1 MGWSRMNFE
10 HDFAGGLIRAT
21 CSDAI
26 GTITIS
32 NPERKNAVTAAMW
45 RAIPQAVRL
54 LTDKAQ
60 AHVIIVRGSGTDF
73 SAGAD
78 ISEFDSLRKN
88 SETAVIYEALNSQA
102 FEAIRH
108 CRVPT
113 IAAIR
118 GICYGGGF
126 GLAAACDLRIAERG
140 ARFCVPAVRLGIA
153 YPADAVQ
160 DIVNALGAQMA
171 KVTLFTG
178 APMSGEKMVATGFLL
193 EEIEANAFEGEVTA
207 LAHAIA
213 VNAPIALHASKLAV
227 RAVIEQNGD
236 LLREAEV
243 IGAETFDS
251 ADYAE
256 GRAAFAARRKPHFTG
271 K

>member
-1 MGWSRMNFE
+1 MNLE
-10 HDFAGGLIRAT
+10 HDFAGGLLRVT
-21 CSDAI
+21 SGDAI
-26 GTITIS
+26 GTITIN
-32 NPERKNAVTAAMW
+32 NPARKNALTAAMW
-45 RAIPQAVRL
+45 RAIPQAVRM
-54 LTDKAQ
+54 LTDKAE
-60 AHVIIVRGSGTDF
+60 AHVIVLCGIGADF

-78 ISEFDSLRKN
+78 ISEFDSVRKN
-88 SETAVIYEALNSQA
+88 SKTAVAYEALNSQA

-126 GLAAACDLRIAERG
+126 GLAAACDLRIAEQG
-140 ARFCVPAVRLGIA
+140 ARFSIPAARLGIA

-160 DIVNALGAQMA
+160 DIVNALGTQMA
-171 KVTLFTG
+171 KVALFTG
-178 APMSGEKMVATGFLL
+178 APMSSEKMAMAGFLL
-193 EEIEANAFEGEVTA
+193 EEIESASFESEISA

-213 VNAPIALHASKLAV
+213 ANAPISLHASKLAV
-227 RAVIEQNGD
+227 RAALEQNGD
-236 LLREAEV
+236 LLREAEI

-251 ADYAE
+251 EDYAE

>member
-1 MGWSRMNFE
+1 MSFE
-10 HDFAGGLIRAT
+10 HDFAGGFLRAT
-21 CSDAI
+21 CSNAI
-26 GTITIS
+26 GTLTID
-32 NPERKNAVTAAMW
+32 NPDRKNAMSAAMW
-45 RAIPQAVRL
+45 RAVPQAIRL

-60 AHVIIVRGSGTDF
+60 AHVIIIRGAGQDF
-73 SAGAD
+73 STGAD
-78 ISEFDSLRKN
+78 ISEFDSLRKDA
-88 SETAVIYEALNSQA
+88 ETAVSYEALNSSA
-102 FEAIRH
+102 FTAIRH

-126 GLAAACDLRIAERG
+126 GIAAACDLRVAAEG
-140 ARFCVPAVRLGIA
+140 ARFSVPAVRLGIA

-160 DIVNALGAQMA
+160 DIVNALGPQMA

-178 APMSGEKMVATGFLL
+178 APMSAGKMVAAGFLL
-193 EEIEANAFEGEVTA
+193 EEITTDAFDDEVSA
-207 LAHAIA
+207 LARAIA
-213 VNAPIALHASKLAV
+213 ANAPIALHASKLAV
-227 RAVIEQNGD
+227 RAVIEQDSD

-256 GRAAFAARRKPHFTG
+256 GRAAFAARRKPQFTG

>member
-1 MGWSRMNFE
+1 MSFE
-10 HDFAGGLIRAT
+10 HDFAGGLLRAS
-21 CSDAI
+21 CSDAV
-26 GTITIS
+26 GTLTID
-32 NPERKNAVTAAMW
+32 NPDRKNAVTAAMW
-45 RAIPQAVRL
+45 RAIPQAIRI
-54 LTDKAQ
+54 LTDKAR
-60 AHVIIVRGSGTDF
+60 AHVIVIRGAAGDF

-88 SETAVIYEALNSQA
+88 AETAIAYEALNSAA
-102 FEAIRH
+102 FTAIRH

-126 GLAAACDLRIAERG
+126 GIAAACDLRVAEEG
-140 ARFCVPAVRLGIA
+140 ARFSVPAVRLGIA

-160 DIVNALGAQMA
+160 DIVNALGPQMA
-171 KVTLFTG
+171 KVALFTG
-178 APMSGEKMVATGFLL
+178 APMPAGKMVAAGFLL
-193 EEIEANAFEGEVTA
+193 EEIAADAFDGEVSA

-213 VNAPIALHASKLAV
+213 TNAPIALHASKLAV
-227 RAVIEQNGD
+227 RAVVEQDSD
-236 LLREAEV
+236 LLREAEI

-256 GRAAFAARRKPHFTG
+256 GRVAFAARRKPHFTG

>member
-1 MGWSRMNFE
+1 MSFE
-10 HDFAGGLIRAT
+10 RDFAGGLLRIS
-21 CSDAI
+21 CSDAV
-26 GTITIS
+26 GTLTID
-32 NPERKNAVTAAMW
+32 NPGRKNAVTAAMW
-45 RAIPQAVRL
+45 RAIPQAIRA
-54 LTDKAQ
+54 LTDEAH
-60 AHVIIVRGSGTDF
+60 AHVIIMRGGGQDF

-88 SETAVIYEALNSQA
+88 AETAIAYEALNSDA
-102 FEAIRH
+102 FTAIRH

-126 GLAAACDLRIAERG
+126 GIAAACDLRVAEEG
-140 ARFCVPAVRLGIA
+140 ARFSVPAVRLGIA

-160 DIVNALGAQMA
+160 DIVNALGPQMA
-171 KVTLFTG
+171 KVALFTG
-178 APMSGEKMVATGFLL
+178 APMPAGKMVTAGFLL
-193 EEIEANAFEGEVTA
+193 EEVAADAFDSEVAA

-213 VNAPIALHASKLAV
+213 ANAPIALHASKLAV
-227 RAVIEQNGD
+227 RAVVEQDSD

>member
-1 MGWSRMNFE
+1 MSFE
-10 HDFAGGLIRAT
+10 RDFAGGLLRVT
-21 CSDAI
+21 SSHSI

-32 NPERKNAVTAAMW
+32 NPDRKNAVTAAMW
-45 RAIPQAVRL
+45 RAIPQAVRI
-54 LTDKAQ
+54 LTDEAH
-60 AHVIIVRGSGTDF
+60 AHVIVLRGIGADF

-78 ISEFDSLRKN
+78 ISEFDRIRKDA
-88 SETAVIYEALNSQA
+88 ETAVAYEALNSQA
-102 FEAIRH
+102 FTAIRH

-126 GLAAACDLRIAERG
+126 GLAAACDLRIAEQG

-160 DIVNALGAQMA
+160 DIVNALGSQMA
-171 KVTLFTG
+171 KVALFTG
-178 APMSGEKMVATGFLL
+178 APMSSEKMAAAGFLL
-193 EEIEANAFEGEVTA
+193 EEIEASAFDGEVSA

-213 VNAPIALHASKLAV
+213 VNAPIALHASKLAI
-227 RAVIEQNGD
+227 RAVIEQDGD

>member
-1 MGWSRMNFE
+1 MSFE
-10 HDFAGGLIRAT
+10 RDFAGGLLRARCHDT
-21 CSDAI
+21 VAI
-26 GTITIS
+26 LTID
-32 NPERKNAVTAAMW
+32 NPDRKNAITAAMW
-45 RAIPQAVRL
+45 RAIPQAIRA
-54 LTDKAQ
+54 LTDEAH
-60 AHVIIVRGSGTDF
+60 AHVIVIRGEGGDF

-78 ISEFDSLRKN
+78 ISEFDNLRKN
-88 SETAVIYEALNSQA
+88 TETAIVYEALNSDA
-102 FEAIRH
+102 FTAIRH

-118 GICYGGGF
+118 GVCYGGGF
-126 GLAAACDLRIAERG
+126 GIAAACDLRVAEEG
-140 ARFCVPAVRLGIA
+140 ARFSVPAVRLGIA

-160 DIVNALGAQMA
+160 DIVNALGPQMA
-171 KVTLFTG
+171 KVALFTG
-178 APMSGEKMVATGFLL
+178 APISADKMLAAGFLL
-193 EEIEANAFEGEVTA
+193 EEIAADTFDGEVSA

-213 VNAPIALHASKLAV
+213 ANAPIALHASKLAV
-227 RAVIEQNGD
+227 RAVIEQDSD

-251 ADYAE
+251 ADYME

>member
-1 MGWSRMNFE
+1 MSFE
-10 HDFAGGLIRAT
+10 HDFAGGLLRAT

-26 GTITIS
+26 GTLTID
-32 NPERKNAVTAAMW
+32 NPGRKNAITAAMW
-45 RAIPQAVRL
+45 RAIPQAIRL
-54 LTDKAQ
+54 LTDKAR
-60 AHVIIVRGSGTDF
+60 AHVIIIRGAGQDF
-73 SAGAD
+73 STGAD
-78 ISEFDSLRKN
+78 ISEFDSLRKDA
-88 SETAVIYEALNSQA
+88 ETAVAYEALNSDA
-102 FEAIRH
+102 FTAIRH

-126 GLAAACDLRIAERG
+126 GIAAACDLRVAAEG
-140 ARFCVPAVRLGIA
+140 ARFSVPAVRLGIA

-160 DIVNALGAQMA
+160 DIVNALGPQMA

-178 APMSGEKMVATGFLL
+178 APMSTDKMVMAGFLL
-193 EEIEANAFEGEVTA
+193 EEITAEAFDDEVSA
-207 LAHAIA
+207 LARAIA
-213 VNAPIALHASKLAV
+213 ANAPIALHASKLAV
-227 RAVIEQNGD
+227 RAVIEQDSD

-256 GRAAFAARRKPHFTG
+256 GRAAFTARRKPHFTG

>member
-1 MGWSRMNFE
+1 MNFE
-10 HDFAGGLIRAT
+10 RDFAGGLLSANS
-21 CSDAI
+21 SDAI
-26 GTITIS
+26 GTITIK
-32 NPERKNAVTAAMW
+32 NPDRKNAVTAAMW
-45 RAIPQAVRL
+45 RAIPQAVRF
-54 LTDKAQ
+54 LTDEAH
-60 AHVIIVRGSGTDF
+60 AHVLVLRGVGTDF

-78 ISEFDSLRKN
+78 IREFDRLRKDA
-88 SETAVIYEALNSQA
+88 ETAVVYEASNSEA
-102 FEAIRH
+102 FTAIRH

-126 GLAAACDLRIAERG
+126 GLAAACDLRIAEQG

-160 DIVNALGAQMA
+160 DIVNALGSQMT
-171 KVTLFTG
+171 KVALFTG
-178 APMSGEKMVATGFLL
+178 APMSSEKMVAAGFLL
-193 EEIEANAFEGEVTA
+193 EEIEASAFDGEVSA
-207 LAHAIA
+207 LAHAISA
-213 VNAPIALHASKLAV
+213 NAPIALHASKLAI
-227 RAVIEQNGD
+227 RAVIEQDGD

-256 GRAAFAARRKPHFTG
+256 GRAAFAARRKPKFTG

>member
-1 MGWSRMNFE
+1 MNFE
-10 HDFAGGLIRAT
+10 HDFAGGFIRAT
-21 CSDAI
+21 CGDAI

-32 NPERKNAVTAAMW
+32 NPDRKNALTAAMW
-45 RAIPQAVRL
+45 RAIPQAVRI
-54 LTDKAQ
+54 LTDEAH
-60 AHVIIVRGSGTDF
+60 AHVIVLRGMGADF

-78 ISEFDSLRKN
+78 ISEFGSVRKN
-88 SETAVIYEALNSQA
+88 SETAVAYEALNSQA
-102 FEAIRH
+102 FAAIRH

-140 ARFCVPAVRLGIA
+140 GRFSVPAVRLGIA

-160 DIVNALGAQMA
+160 DIVNALGPQMA

-178 APMSGEKMVATGFLL
+178 APMSSEKMVAAGFLL
-193 EEIEANAFEGEVTA
+193 EEIDLVEAFDGEVSA

-213 VNAPIALHASKLAV
+213 VNAPIALHASKLAI
-227 RAVIEQNGD
+227 RAVIEQDGD

-256 GRAAFAARRKPHFTG
+256 GRAAFAERRKPHFTG

>member
-1 MGWSRMNFE
+1 MNFE

-26 GTITIS
+26 ATIAIS

-45 RAIPQAVRL
+45 RAIPQAVRI
-54 LTDKAQ
+54 LTDEAH
-60 AHVIIVRGSGTDF
+60 AHVIVLRGTGADF

-78 ISEFDSLRKN
+78 ISEFDRVRKN
-88 SETAVIYEALNSQA
+88 SETAVAYEALNSRA

-126 GLAAACDLRIAERG
+126 GLAAACDLRIAEKG
-140 ARFCVPAVRLGIA
+140 ARFSVPAARLGIA

-160 DIVNALGAQMA
+160 DIVNALGPQMA

-178 APMSGEKMVATGFLL
+178 APMSSEKMVAAGFLL
-193 EEIEANAFEGEVTA
+193 EEVETGVFDQEVSA

-213 VNAPIALHASKLAV
+213 ANAPIALHASKLAI
-227 RAVIEQNGD
+227 RAVIEQDSD

-256 GRAAFAARRKPHFTG
+256 GRAAFAERRKPRFTG

>member
-1 MGWSRMNFE
+1 MGHAPMSFE
-10 HDFAGGLIRAT
+10 HDFAGGLLRAN
-21 CSDAI
+21 CSDAV
-26 GTITIS
+26 GTLTID
-32 NPERKNAVTAAMW
+32 NPGRKNAITAAIW
-45 RAIPQAVRL
+45 RAIPVAIRA
-54 LTDKAQ
+54 LTDQAH
-60 AHVIIVRGSGTDF
+60 AHVIVIRGGDRDF

-88 SETAVIYEALNSQA
+88 SETARIYEALNSDA
-102 FEAIRH
+102 FTAIRH

-126 GLAAACDLRIAERG
+126 GIAAACDLRVAEVG

-160 DIVNALGAQMA
+160 DIVNALGSQMA
-171 KVTLFTG
+171 KVALFTA
-178 APMSGEKMVATGFLL
+178 APMSADKMVDAGFLL
-193 EEIEANAFEGEVTA
+193 EEIAVDAFDDEVSA

-213 VNAPIALHASKLAV
+213 ANAPIALHASKLAV
-227 RAVIEQNGD
+227 RAVLEQDSD

-243 IGAETFDS
+243 IGSETFDS

-256 GRAAFAARRKPHFTG
+256 GRAAFAERRKPRFTG

>member
-1 MGWSRMNFE
+1 MSFE
-10 HDFAGGLIRAT
+10 HDFAGGLLRAT

-26 GTITIS
+26 GTLTID
-32 NPERKNAVTAAMW
+32 NPDRKNAITAAMW
-45 RAIPQAVRL
+45 RAIPQAIRL
-54 LTDKAQ
+54 LTDKAR
-60 AHVIIVRGSGTDF
+60 AHVIIIRGAGQDF
-73 SAGAD
+73 STGAD
-78 ISEFDSLRKN
+78 ISEFDSLRKDA
-88 SETAVIYEALNSQA
+88 ETAVAYEALNSDA
-102 FEAIRH
+102 FTAIRH

-126 GLAAACDLRIAERG
+126 GIAAACDLRVAAEG
-140 ARFCVPAVRLGIA
+140 ARFSVPAVRLGIA

-160 DIVNALGAQMA
+160 DIVNALGPQMA

-178 APMSGEKMVATGFLL
+178 APMSTDKMVMAGFLL
-193 EEIEANAFEGEVTA
+193 EEITAEAFDDEVSA
-207 LAHAIA
+207 LARAIA
-213 VNAPIALHASKLAV
+213 ANAPIALHASKLAV
-227 RAVIEQNGD
+227 RAVIEQDSD

>member
-1 MGWSRMNFE
+1 MNFE

-21 CSDAI
+21 CADAI

-32 NPERKNAVTAAMW
+32 NPDRKNAVTAAMW
-45 RAIPQAVRL
+45 RAIPHAVRM
-54 LTDKAQ
+54 LTDKAH
-60 AHVIIVRGSGTDF
+60 AHVIVLRGVGADF

-78 ISEFDSLRKN
+78 ISEFDSVRRN
-88 SETAVIYEALNSQA
+88 SETAIAYEALNSAA

-126 GLAAACDLRIAERG
+126 GLAAACDLRIAEQG
-140 ARFCVPAVRLGIA
+140 ARFSVPAVRLGIA

-160 DIVNALGAQMA
+160 DIVNALGPQMA
-171 KVTLFTG
+171 KVALFTG
-178 APMSGEKMVATGFLL
+178 APMSSDKMVAAGFLL
-193 EEIEANAFEGEVTA
+193 EEIETGALDQEVSA

-227 RAVIEQNGD
+227 RAVIEQDGD

-251 ADYAE
+251 ADYVE
-256 GRAAFAARRKPHFTG
+256 GRAAFAERRKPHFTG

>member
-1 MGWSRMNFE
+1 MSFE
-10 HDFAGGLIRAT
+10 HDFASGLLRAT

-26 GTITIS
+26 GTLTID
-32 NPERKNAVTAAMW
+32 NPGRKNAITAAMW
-45 RAIPQAVRL
+45 RAIPQAIRL

-60 AHVIIVRGSGTDF
+60 AHVIIIRGAGQDF
-73 SAGAD
+73 STGAD
-78 ISEFDSLRKN
+78 ISEFDSLRKDA
-88 SETAVIYEALNSQA
+88 ETAVAYEALNSAA
-102 FEAIRH
+102 FTAIRH

-126 GLAAACDLRIAERG
+126 GIAAACDLRVAAEG
-140 ARFCVPAVRLGIA
+140 ARFSVPAVRLGIA

-160 DIVNALGAQMA
+160 DIVNALGPQMA
-171 KVTLFTG
+171 RVTLFTG
-178 APMSGEKMVATGFLL
+178 AQMSTDKMVAAGFLL
-193 EEIEANAFEGEVTA
+193 EEITTDAFDDEVSA
-207 LAHAIA
+207 LARAIA
-213 VNAPIALHASKLAV
+213 ANAPIALHASKLAV
-227 RAVIEQNGD
+227 RAVIEQDSD

>member
-1 MGWSRMNFE
+1 MNFE

-26 GTITIS
+26 ATIAIS

-45 RAIPQAVRL
+45 RAIPQAVRI
-54 LTDKAQ
+54 LTDEAH
-60 AHVIIVRGSGTDF
+60 AHVIVLRGTGADF

-78 ISEFDSLRKN
+78 ISEFDRVRKN
-88 SETAVIYEALNSQA
+88 SETAVAYEALNSRA

-126 GLAAACDLRIAERG
+126 GLAAACDLRIAEKG
-140 ARFCVPAVRLGIA
+140 ARFSVPAARLGIA

-160 DIVNALGAQMA
+160 DIVNALGPQMA

-178 APMSGEKMVATGFLL
+178 APMSSEKMVAAGFLL
-193 EEIEANAFEGEVTA
+193 EEVETSVFDQEVSA
-207 LAHAIA
+207 LVHAIA
-213 VNAPIALHASKLAV
+213 ANAPIALHASKLAI
-227 RAVIEQNGD
+227 RAVIEQDSD

-256 GRAAFAARRKPHFTG
+256 GRAAFAERRKPRFTG

>member
-1 MGWSRMNFE
+1 MNFE
-10 HDFAGGLIRAT
+10 HDFAGGLIQAT

-26 GTITIS
+26 GTITVR
-32 NPERKNAVTAAMW
+32 NPDRKNAVTAAMW
-45 RAIPQAVRL
+45 RAIPQAVRM
-54 LTDKAQ
+54 LTDKAHT
-60 AHVIIVRGSGTDF
+60 HVVVLRGTGADF

-78 ISEFDSLRKN
+78 ISEFDNLRKN
-88 SETAVIYEALNSQA
+88 AETAVAYEALNSQA

-140 ARFCVPAVRLGIA
+140 ARFSVPAVRLGIA

-178 APMSGEKMVATGFLL
+178 APMSSEKMVAAGFLL
-193 EEIEANAFEGEVTA
+193 EEIEADAFDSEVSA

-213 VNAPIALHASKLAV
+213 ANAPIALHASKLAI
-227 RAVIEQNGD
+227 RAAIEQDRD

-256 GRAAFAARRKPHFTG
+256 GRAAFAERRKPHFTG

>member
-1 MGWSRMNFE
+1 MNFE

-26 GTITIS
+26 ATIAIS

-45 RAIPQAVRL
+45 RAIPQAVRI
-54 LTDKAQ
+54 LTDEAH
-60 AHVIIVRGSGTDF
+60 AHVIVLRGTGADF
-73 SAGAD
+73 SAGAA
-78 ISEFDSLRKN
+78 ISEFDRVRKN
-88 SETAVIYEALNSQA
+88 SETAVAYEALNSRA

-126 GLAAACDLRIAERG
+126 GLAAACDLRIAEKG
-140 ARFCVPAVRLGIA
+140 ARFSVPAARLGIA

-160 DIVNALGAQMA
+160 DIVNALGPQMA

-178 APMSGEKMVATGFLL
+178 APMSSEKMVAAGFLL
-193 EEIEANAFEGEVTA
+193 EEVETGVFDQEVSA

-213 VNAPIALHASKLAV
+213 ANAPIALHASKLAI
-227 RAVIEQNGD
+227 RAVIEQDSD

-256 GRAAFAARRKPHFTG
+256 GRAAFAERRKPRFTG

>member
-1 MGWSRMNFE
+1 MGQARMSFE
-10 HDFAGGLIRAT
+10 HNFAGSFLRAT

-26 GTITIS
+26 GTLTID
-32 NPERKNAVTAAMW
+32 NPGRKNAITAAMW
-45 RAIPQAVRL
+45 RAIPQAIRV
-54 LTDKAQ
+54 LTDEAH
-60 AHVIIVRGSGTDF
+60 AHVIVIRGAAQDF
-73 SAGAD
+73 STGAD
-78 ISEFDSLRKN
+78 ISEFDSLRKDA
-88 SETAVIYEALNSQA
+88 ETAVVYEALNSDA
-102 FEAIRH
+102 FTAIRH

-126 GLAAACDLRIAERG
+126 GIAAACDLRVAEEG
-140 ARFCVPAVRLGIA
+140 ARFSVPAVRLGIA

-160 DIVNALGAQMA
+160 DIVNALGPQMA

-178 APMSGEKMVATGFLL
+178 APMAADKMVAAGFLL
-193 EEIEANAFEGEVTA
+193 EEIAADAFDGEVSA

-213 VNAPIALHASKLAV
+213 ANAPIALHASKLAV
-227 RAVIEQNGD
+227 RAVIEQDSD

-251 ADYAE
+251 ADYVE
-256 GRAAFAARRKPHFTG
+256 GRAAFVARRKPHFTG

>member
-1 MGWSRMNFE
+1 MSFE
-10 HDFAGGLIRAT
+10 RDFAGGLLRAR
-21 CSDAI
+21 CRDMVAI
-26 GTITIS
+26 LTID
-32 NPERKNAVTAAMW
+32 NPDRKNAVTAAMW
-45 RAIPQAVRL
+45 RAIPQALRA
-54 LTDKAQ
+54 LTDEAH
-60 AHVIIVRGSGTDF
+60 AHVIVIRGEGRDF

-78 ISEFDSLRKN
+78 ISEFDHLRKDT
-88 SETAVIYEALNSQA
+88 ETAVAYEALNSDA
-102 FEAIRH
+102 FTAIRH

-118 GICYGGGF
+118 GVCYGGGF
-126 GLAAACDLRIAERG
+126 GIAAACDLRVAEEG
-140 ARFCVPAVRLGIA
+140 ARFSVPAVRLGIA

-160 DIVNALGAQMA
+160 DIVNALGPQMA
-171 KVTLFTG
+171 KVALFTG
-178 APMSGEKMVATGFLL
+178 APMSADKMLAAGFVL
-193 EEIEANAFEGEVTA
+193 EEIATHAFDDEVSA

-213 VNAPIALHASKLAV
+213 ANAPIALHASKLAV
-227 RAVIEQNGD
+227 RAVVEQDSD